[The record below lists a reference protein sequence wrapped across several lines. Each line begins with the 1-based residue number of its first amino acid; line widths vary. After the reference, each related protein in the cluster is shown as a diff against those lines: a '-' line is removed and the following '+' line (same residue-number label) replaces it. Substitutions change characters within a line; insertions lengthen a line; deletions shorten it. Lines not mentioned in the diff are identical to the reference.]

1 MVGVLLVGVFV
12 AVVAVYV
19 CTEFLMARF
28 DARRRVLIG
37 DRSPLLSI
45 LAANLTS
52 FLIVWLS
59 SLVFLFAAGI
69 HLYDY
74 ATIVCLCAQGVWLSQ
89 HLWFYHRNHLN
100 LRYE

>member
-1 MVGVLLVGVFV
+1 VVGVLLAGVFV

-28 DARRRVLIG
+28 DARRRVMVG
-37 DRSPLLSI
+37 EGWPLLSI
-45 LAANLTS
+45 LLANLAS
-52 FLIVWLS
+52 FLVVWLS
-59 SLVFLFAAGI
+59 SLVFLFAAGA

-74 ATIVCLCAQGVWLSQ
+74 ATIVCLCAQAVWLSQ
-89 HLWFYHRNHLN
+89 HLWFYHRNHLR